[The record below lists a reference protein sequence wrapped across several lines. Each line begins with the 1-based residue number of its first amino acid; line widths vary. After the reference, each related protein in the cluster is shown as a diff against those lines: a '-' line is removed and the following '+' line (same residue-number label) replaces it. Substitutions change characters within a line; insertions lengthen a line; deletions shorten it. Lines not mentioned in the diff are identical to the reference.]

1 MNIRA
6 YYLFVFLRP
15 VALSMGGPL
24 RWRAGKIGTVYCVGE
39 PSRFPC
45 CVFHICSFAICLLRG
60 WGTLGELRQELTQKS
75 VLLAFV
81 SSARSSYSVMMCY
94 YCTLVN
100 PHSIQSSSDCSSGTY
115 CRVSTSCSKQTGILT
130 VCVHNETISQRTLV
144 VTPSGDQVPYGASR
158 STCMY
163 NVH

>member
-1 MNIRA
+1 M
-6 YYLFVFLRP
+6 FLRP
-15 VALSMGGPL
+15 NQCVALSMGGPL
-24 RWRAGKIGTVYCVGE
+24 RWGGGKIGTVYCVGE

-60 WGTLGELRQELTQKS
+60 WGTLGEQRQELTQKS
-75 VLLAFV
+75 VLGALLAFV
-81 SSARSSYSVMMCY
+81 SSTVMMCY
-94 YCTLVN
+94 YCTLLVN